1 MNKNKMR
8 IICVN
13 TGTKFESWYVDN
25 LKHMIDSF
33 SNLEY
38 DKFEV
43 ITKTLY
49 GGVYDKLQ
57 IFDKFR
63 DGQNLYFDLD
73 VVITG
78 DCNQFVKKDFTL
90 CKAWWRA
97 PKHTPLN
104 SSIMS
109 WYGDR
114 SDIFKLF
121 KKDFKQMYHKG
132 IDQYI
137 YKNIKYNCYSTG
149 YCSFQTV
156 KKETNEYQVY
166 FFNQNYK
173 HMRWRKWCQAYLL
186 SQTMLESY

>member
-1 MNKNKMR
+1 MR

-25 LKHMIDSF
+25 LKHMIDKF
-33 SNLEY
+33 SNLKY

-43 ITKTLY
+43 ITKVVY

-57 IFDKFR
+57 MFDLFK

-78 DCNQFVKKDFTL
+78 DCNKFLKKEFTL
-90 CKAWWRA
+90 CRAWWRK
-97 PKHTPLN
+97 PFHTPLN

-109 WYGDR
+109 WYGDK
-114 SDIFKLF
+114 SSIFKLF
-121 KKDFKQMYHKG
+121 TEDYKQIYHRG

-137 YKNIKYNCYSTG
+137 YKNIKYNCFTDG
-149 YCSFQTV
+149 YCSFHTI
-156 KKETNEYQVY
+156 KKPSQDYQVY
-166 FFNQNYK
+166 LFNQHHK
-173 HMRWRKWCQAYLL
+173 HMRWSNWCQKYLL
-186 SQTMLESY
+186 SQSVSEQY